1 MSASLFSQTL
11 KEARRD
17 ALVDRYIATQVP
29 VDLKDRIQTANDL
42 YEYLLL
48 DTQISDRVSTSS
60 LAEAI
65 SSLQLFIHRAIE
77 GYDGE
82 LTGDANKYFEPE
94 NFLYNWDAFNRRY
107 STWAG
112 EERLKFYAGNYIDPT
127 LRLNKTQ
134 LFKTLEQGLAQ
145 GKLSDALVQSKIG
158 EYLAEYD
165 MFSNLEYINA
175 AKGVDEKTIFFAA
188 RTQSQPYKFYWR
200 RLTLVDEGGKS
211 VPNQW
216 TEWREIMAGIVDP
229 YNGLVNLFWD
239 KDRLNVYW
247 YNVIEKGE
255 NGPSC
260 EKNIW
265 IMDGSL
271 KWAAE
276 SKDSVCCY
284 GFFDEL
290 YIGHNSPVDLD
301 SQKVVLFDRDN
312 NDLVELE
319 LLINGSNFIFTSFGD
334 MKDSGG
340 NPMEIYLESY
350 GDNSIVILDRTES
363 LEFSYIY
370 YYPRVKLSIDYGG
383 FNSICTFYFNIRFTG
398 LDGRKVKDFIKFSN
412 YGKFNS
418 SGNNKIE
425 LPSGEVIE
433 LKMSKNVDLV
443 MKFFDQE
450 DVLFNC
456 DVQDELGG
464 LIAFSGPYGIYVW
477 EIFFY
482 IPLLV
487 AVRMQTEQRYDEA
500 NTWFKRIFN
509 SSGYRDDDGNPLH
522 DDNDKPR
529 YWNVLPLQLDTAW
542 DTSQPAT
549 TDPDVIAVADPMH
562 YKLAIFLHALDLLIA
577 RGDHAY
583 RMLERDTLVEAK
595 MYYIQAQQLLGP
607 RPDIRITNTWPNPTL
622 SAEAGAIVA
631 PTRSHPSGALTFASW
646 LRTGDTADMGD
657 GDFLPPVNDVLLGYW
672 DKLEL
677 RLYNLRHNLSLDGQP
692 LNLPLYATPVD
703 PTELQRQQA
712 GGDGASSGTRN
723 EQGQVQGWRYPLVAD
738 RARSAVGLLTQ
749 FGSSLQLALERQD
762 NEKMTLLLQTQQQVV
777 LKQQADL
784 QQSNLKGLQHSLSA
798 LQASR
803 DGATLRQTHFRN
815 LIAGNLSDAE
825 IAGLTLRSTAM
836 TTNLAATGLL
846 IAGGAANA
854 APNVFG
860 MANGGSEWGAPVLGT
875 AHATQAAA
883 VAQDQSAGISE
894 VTASYQRRQ
903 EEWQL
908 QHDIAKNEVTQL
920 DAQIKSLTEQVAMA
934 QKQIAL
940 AETEQAHA
948 QTLYELQTTRFTGQA
963 LYNWLAAR
971 LSALYYQLYDV
982 TLPICLQA
990 KAALVQELGDQDTD
1004 GVFRVPVWDNLWQ
1017 GLLAGEGLSV
1027 ELQKLDS
1034 IWLARGAMG
1043 LEATRTVSLATLF
1056 GAETFKDKL
1065 QTVLDGNPVDPSGG
1079 VSLALM
1085 ENTFRAT
1092 LDLSVLEL
1100 EKSYNMGCKTRRIKS
1115 VAVTLPTL
1123 LGPYQNIEAT
1133 LELDKKTVTLSHG
1146 MSDNGRFV
1154 TNFNDSR
1161 FLPFEGLDVT
1171 QGMLSLKVFN
1181 AGEDGAQRDVV
1192 ANLNDI
1198 IVHLH
1203 YIIRDV

>member
-29 VDLKDRIQTANDL
+29 ADLKDRIHNANDL

-48 DTQISDRVSTSS
+48 DTQISDRVSTSP

-77 GYDGE
+77 GYDGALAE
-82 LTGDANKYFEPE
+82 DAKSYFAQEH
-94 NFLYNWDAFNRRY
+94 FLYNWDAFNRRY

-112 EERLKFYAGNYIDPT
+112 KERLKFYAGNYIDPT

-134 LFKTLEQGLAQ
+134 LFQTLEQGISQ
-145 GKLSDALVQSKIG
+145 GKLSDALVQSKIS
-158 EYLAEYD
+158 EYLAEYNTL
-165 MFSNLEYINA
+165 SNLEYIHA
-175 AKGVDEKTIFFAA
+175 AKGGDEKTVFFAA
-188 RTQSQPYKFYWR
+188 RTQNQPYKFYWR
-200 RLTLVDEGGKS
+200 KLTLAAREDERG
-211 VPNQW
+211 PIPIQW
-216 TEWREIMAGIVDP
+216 TEWREIAAGIADP
-229 YNGLVNLFWD
+229 YKGLVKLFWD
-239 KDRLNVYW
+239 KSRLNVCW
-247 YNVIEKGE
+247 YNKIDKGDE
-255 NGPSC
+255 GFSC
-260 EKNIW
+260 AKNIW
-265 IMDGSL
+265 CM
-271 KWAAE
+271 
-276 SKDSVCCY
+276 
-284 GFFDEL
+284 
-290 YIGHNSPVDLD
+290 
-301 SQKVVLFDRDN
+301 DN
-312 NDLVELE
+312 NFSWASKEKRFAYCFEEIERKGVTGTVEDQHIKTQYSSDAEFIFCKDYFVLKNADSGVQPGFGVTLGDESGNIIKTLSDLGDYIFYNNDFYPKKILKISHGKGDSGSNY
-319 LLINGSNFIFTSFGD
+319 LIFSCNGSFSDFG
-334 MKDSGG
+334 KI
-340 NPMEIYLESY
+340 E
-350 GDNSIVILDRTES
+350 
-363 LEFSYIY
+363 
-370 YYPRVKLSIDYGG
+370 KL
-383 FNSICTFYFNIRFTG
+383 
-398 LDGRKVKDFIKFSN
+398 KDFIN
-412 YGKFNS
+412 YDSYGEFTT
-418 SGNNKIE
+418 SGNFK
-425 LPSGEVIE
+425 LSSDGEEIS
-433 LKMSKNVDLV
+433 LSLTNNVDLP
-443 MKFFDQE
+443 KLFD
-450 DVLFNC
+450 DRHDALFNYS
-456 DVQDELGG
+456 VQKDLGG
-464 LIAFSGPYGIYVW
+464 LTAFSGPYGMYLW
-477 EIFFY
+477 EIFFH
-482 IPLLV
+482 IPFLV

-509 SSGYRDDDGNPLH
+509 SSGYRDDDGNLLY
-522 DDNDKPR
+522 DDNSNPR

-562 YKLAIFLHALDLLIA
+562 YKLAIFLHVLDLLIA

-622 SAEAGAIVA
+622 SAEAGAIDK
-631 PTRSHPSGALTFASW
+631 PTRSHLSGALTFASW
-646 LRTGDTADMGD
+646 LRTGDAADMGD
-657 GDFLPPVNDVLLGYW
+657 GHFLPPYNDVLLGYW

-703 PTELQRQQA
+703 PAELQRQQA
-712 GGDGASSGTRN
+712 GGDDASSGVMSS
-723 EQGQVQGWRYPLVAD
+723 QGHVQGWRYPLVAD

-762 NEKMTLLLQTQQQVV
+762 NEKMTLLLQTQQQIV

-803 DGATLRQTHFRN
+803 DGATLRQSHFRN
-815 LIAGNLSDAE
+815 LIDGNLSAAE

-846 IAGGAANA
+846 IAGGVADAV
-854 APNVFG
+854 PNTFG
-860 MANGGSEWGAPVLGT
+860 LANGGSQWGAPVLGT
-875 AHATQAAA
+875 AHATQAVA

-920 DAQIKSLTEQVAMA
+920 DAQIKSLTEQIAMA

-948 QTLYELQTTRFTGQA
+948 QALYEFQTTRFTGQA

-1079 VSLALM
+1079 VRLSLTD
-1085 ENTFRAT
+1085 NIFQAT

-1100 EKSYNMGCKTRRIKS
+1100 DKSYNMKGKTRRIKS

-1123 LGPYQNIEAT
+1123 LGPYQDIEAT
-1133 LELDKKTVTLSHG
+1133 LIFGKETATLSHG
-1146 MSDNGRFV
+1146 LNDSGRFV
-1154 TNFNDSR
+1154 TDLNDSR
-1161 FLPFEGLDVT
+1161 FLPFEGMDVT
-1171 QGMLSLKVFN
+1171 QGTLSLNIFH
-1181 AGEDGAQRDVV
+1181 AGKDDGAQRDVV

-1203 YIIRDV
+1203 YIIRDT

>member
-29 VDLKDRIQTANDL
+29 ADLKDSIHTANDL

-48 DTQISDRVSTSS
+48 DTQISDRVSTSP

-82 LTGDANKYFEPE
+82 LADDAKSYFAQEQ
-94 NFLYNWDAFNRRY
+94 FLYNWDAFNRRY

-112 EERLKFYAGNYIDPT
+112 KERLKFYAGNYIDPT
-127 LRLNKTQ
+127 LRLNKTR
-134 LFKTLEQGLAQ
+134 LFQTLEQGISQ
-145 GKLSDALVQSKIG
+145 GKLSDALVKLKIG
-158 EYLAEYD
+158 EYLTEYD
-165 MFSNLEYINA
+165 ILANLEYINA
-175 AKGVDEKTIFFAA
+175 AKGENEKTIFFAA

-200 RLTLVDEGGKS
+200 KLTLVTGEDNKLT
-211 VPNQW
+211 PNQW
-216 TEWREIMAGIVDP
+216 TEWREITAGIADP
-229 YNGLVNLFWD
+229 YKGLVNLFWD
-239 KDRLNVYW
+239 NDKLYVCWYDQIDKGNDGVGCAKNVWVMNENFSWTSISKDFAYGFKEIERKLSSITVDAQYISCELAQLIGHVELNIS
-247 YNVIEKGE
+247 NNNFILTVIAGVAGVFTPAKLIDSSGGVVVEQSSPGASIPVSIEPYYPKENFKLVLGSDTEALKFSFGSNLANFKEVEKVEDFLKFYSYGKFVALNRFKLPTDE
-255 NGPSC
+255 EIVIGV
-260 EKNIW
+260 EKNI
-265 IMDGSL
+265 
-271 KWAAE
+271 
-276 SKDSVCCY
+276 
-284 GFFDEL
+284 
-290 YIGHNSPVDLD
+290 DLAKLFAD
-301 SQKVVLFDRDN
+301 FQDALFDYGVQ
-312 NDLVELE
+312 ND
-319 LLINGSNFIFTSFGD
+319 
-334 MKDSGG
+334 
-340 NPMEIYLESY
+340 
-350 GDNSIVILDRTES
+350 
-363 LEFSYIY
+363 
-370 YYPRVKLSIDYGG
+370 
-383 FNSICTFYFNIRFTG
+383 
-398 LDGRKVKDFIKFSN
+398 
-412 YGKFNS
+412 
-418 SGNNKIE
+418 
-425 LPSGEVIE
+425 
-433 LKMSKNVDLV
+433 
-443 MKFFDQE
+443 
-450 DVLFNC
+450 
-456 DVQDELGG
+456 LGG
-464 LIAFSGPYGIYVW
+464 LHAFSDPYGMYVW
-477 EIFFY
+477 EIFFH
-482 IPLLV
+482 IPFLM

-509 SSGYRDDDGNPLH
+509 SSGYRDDEGNPLP
-522 DDNDKPR
+522 DENGKPR
-529 YWNVLPLQLDTAW
+529 YWNVMPLQLDTAW

-622 SAEAGAIVA
+622 SDEAKAIVE
-631 PTRSHPSGALTFASW
+631 PTRGRPSGALTFASW

-657 GDFLPPVNDVLLGYW
+657 GHFLPPYNDVLLGYW

-703 PTELQRQQA
+703 PAKLQRQQA
-712 GGDGASSGTRN
+712 GGDGASSGTMN
-723 EQGQVQGWRYPLVAD
+723 GQAGAQGWRYPLLVD
-738 RARSAVGLLTQ
+738 RARNAVGLLTQ
-749 FGSSLQLALERQD
+749 FGSSLQMALERQD
-762 NEKMTLLLQTQQQVV
+762 NEKMTLLLQTQQQLV

-803 DGATLRQTHFRN
+803 DGATLRQTHFRS
-815 LIAGNLSDAE
+815 LIDGNLSEAE

-860 MANGGSEWGAPVLGT
+860 MANGGSEWGAPVLG
-875 AHATQAAA
+875 AAYATQAAA

-903 EEWQL
+903 QEWQL
-908 QHDIAKNEVTQL
+908 QHDIAKNEATQL
-920 DAQIKSLTEQVAMA
+920 DAQIKSLTEQIAMA
-934 QKQIAL
+934 QKQITL

-948 QTLYELQTTRFTGQA
+948 QALYELQTTRFTGQA

-982 TLPICLQA
+982 TLPVCLQA
-990 KAALVQELGDQDTD
+990 KAALVKELGAQDTD
-1004 GVFRVPVWDNLWQ
+1004 SVFRVPVWDNLWQ

-1027 ELQKLDS
+1027 ELQKLEGV
-1034 IWLARGAMG
+1034 WLARGAKG
-1043 LEATRTVSLATLF
+1043 LEATRTVSLDTLL
-1056 GAETFKDKL
+1056 GAGTLRKAIQD
-1065 QTVLDGNPVDPSGG
+1065 VLDGKPVSPSGG
-1079 VSLALM
+1079 VSLSLQA
-1085 ENTFRAT
+1085 NIFQAT

-1100 EKSYNMGCKTRRIKS
+1100 DKSYNMKEKVRRIKS

-1123 LGPYQNIEAT
+1123 LGPYQDIEAT
-1133 LELDKKTVTLSHG
+1133 LTSGTETATLSHG
-1146 MSDNGRFV
+1146 LNDSGRFV
-1154 TNFNDSR
+1154 TDFNDSR
-1161 FLPFEGLDVT
+1161 FLPFEGMDVT
-1171 QGMLSLKVFN
+1171 QGTLSLNIFH
-1181 AGEDGAQRDVV
+1181 AGTDDNAQRDVV

-1203 YIIRDV
+1203 YIIRDA

>member
-17 ALVDRYIATQVP
+17 ALVDRYVATQVP
-29 VDLKDRIQTANDL
+29 ADLKDCIHNANDL

-48 DTQISDRVSTSS
+48 DTQISDRVSTSP

-65 SSLQLFIHRAIE
+65 SSLQLFIHRAME

-82 LTGDANKYFEPE
+82 LASTAKSYFAQDR
-94 NFLYNWDAFNRRY
+94 FLYNWDPFNRRY

-112 EERLKFYAGNYIDPT
+112 KERLKFYAGNYIDPT

-134 LFKTLEQGLAQ
+134 LFQTLEQGVSQ
-145 GKLSDALVQSKIG
+145 GKLSDTLVWSKIG

-165 MFSNLEYINA
+165 TLANLEYINA
-175 AKGVDEKTIFFAA
+175 AKGEDEKTIFFAA
-188 RTQSQPYKFYWR
+188 RTQSKPYKFYWR
-200 RLTLVDEGGKS
+200 KLTLVDEKDKLI
-211 VPNQW
+211 PYQW
-216 TEWREIMAGIVDP
+216 TEWREITAGIVDP
-229 YNGLVNLFWD
+229 YNGLVNIFWD
-239 KDRLNVYW
+239 NKRLNVYW
-247 YNVIEKGE
+247 YSFIDKGEKGV
-255 NGPSC
+255 NC

-265 IMDGSL
+265 LLNENFNWVSKEKKIAYCYAYFDKIEVEGVTYTFEYQHIKTQYGSDEEFILSGSSFIL
-271 KWAAE
+271 KNANTGKTPE
-276 SKDSVCCY
+276 T
-284 GFFDEL
+284 G
-290 YIGHNSPVDLD
+290 
-301 SQKVVLFDRDN
+301 VVLQDNSGNTIKKLDIVGSYEFSNIPYYSSDTRVEFKITHGYNNSYVRFNFCADFNDKDGKKIKNFLKFDGYGN
-312 NDLVELE
+312 
-319 LLINGSNFIFTSFGD
+319 FTSQ
-334 MKDSGG
+334 
-340 NPMEIYLESY
+340 E
-350 GDNSIVILDRTES
+350 
-363 LEFSYIY
+363 
-370 YYPRVKLSIDYGG
+370 
-383 FNSICTFYFNIRFTG
+383 
-398 LDGRKVKDFIKFSN
+398 KF
-412 YGKFNS
+412 K
-418 SGNNKIE
+418 
-425 LPSGEVIE
+425 LPSGEEIL
-433 LKMSKNVDLV
+433 LKLPKNVDLV
-443 MKFFDQE
+443 KLFSDRH
-450 DVLFNC
+450 DALFNY
-456 DVQDELGG
+456 DVQKDLGG
-464 LIAFSGPYGIYVW
+464 LPAFSGPYGMYVW
-477 EIFFY
+477 EIFFH
-482 IPLLV
+482 IPFLV

-500 NTWFKRIFN
+500 NTWLKRIFN

-522 DDNDKPR
+522 DDNSNPR

-607 RPDIRITNTWPNPTL
+607 RPDIRVTNTWPNPTL
-622 SAEAGAIVA
+622 SAEAGAIVE
-631 PTRSHPSGALTFASW
+631 PTRSHLSGALTFASW
-646 LRTGDTADMGD
+646 LRMGDSDDMGD
-657 GDFLPPVNDVLLGYW
+657 GHFLPPYNDVLLGYW

-703 PTELQRQQA
+703 PAELQRQQA
-712 GGDGASSGTRN
+712 GGDDASSGVMSS
-723 EQGQVQGWRYPLVAD
+723 QGHVQGWRYPLLAD

-762 NEKMTLLLQTQQQVV
+762 NEKMTLLLQTQQQIV

-803 DGATLRQTHFRN
+803 DGATLRQSHFRN
-815 LIAGNLSDAE
+815 LIDGNLSAAE

-846 IAGGAANA
+846 IAGGVADAV
-854 APNVFG
+854 PNTFG
-860 MANGGSEWGAPVLGT
+860 LANGGSQWGAPVLGT
-875 AHATQAAA
+875 AHATQAVA

-920 DAQIKSLTEQVAMA
+920 DAQIKSLTEQIAMA

-948 QTLYELQTTRFTGQA
+948 QALYEFQTTRFTGQA

-971 LSALYYQLYDV
+971 LSALYYQLYDI

-990 KAALVQELGDQDTD
+990 KAALVQELGAQDTD

-1065 QTVLDGNPVDPSGG
+1065 QTVLDGNSVDPSGG
-1079 VSLALM
+1079 VSLSLTD
-1085 ENTFRAT
+1085 NIFQAT

-1100 EKSYNMGCKTRRIKS
+1100 EKSYNMKDKTRRIKS

-1123 LGPYQNIEAT
+1123 LGPYQDIEAT
-1133 LELDKKTVTLSHG
+1133 LILGKETATLSHG
-1146 MSDNGRFV
+1146 LNDSGRFV
-1154 TNFNDSR
+1154 TDLNDSR
-1161 FLPFEGLDVT
+1161 FLPFEGMDVT
-1171 QGMLSLKVFN
+1171 QGTLSLNIFH
-1181 AGEDGAQRDVV
+1181 AGKDDGTQRDVV

-1203 YIIRDV
+1203 YIIRDA

>member
-17 ALVDRYIATQVP
+17 ALVDHYIATQVP
-29 VDLKDRIQTANDL
+29 TGLKDSIHTANDL

-48 DTQISDRVSTSS
+48 DTQISDRVSTSP

-65 SSLQLFIHRAIE
+65 SSLQLFIHRAME

-82 LTGDANKYFEPE
+82 LASTAKPYFAQDK
-94 NFLYNWDAFNRRY
+94 FLYNWDAFNRRY

-112 EERLKFYAGNYIDPT
+112 KERLRFYAGNYIDPT

-134 LFKTLEQGLAQ
+134 LFRTLEQGISQ
-145 GKLSDALVQSKIG
+145 GKLSDSLVQKKLG
-158 EYLAEYD
+158 EYLTEYNTLA
-165 MFSNLEYINA
+165 NLEYINA
-175 AKGVDEKTIFFAA
+175 AKGEDEKAVFFAA

-200 RLTLVDEGGKS
+200 KLTLVTRANGKL
-211 VPNQW
+211 VPDQW
-216 TEWREIMAGIVDP
+216 TEWREITAGIGDP
-229 YNGLVNLFWD
+229 YKGLVKLFWD
-239 KDRLNVYW
+239 KNRLNVCW
-247 YNVIEKGE
+247 YNKIDKGSE
-255 NGPSC
+255 GFSYA
-260 EKNIW
+260 KNIW
-265 IMDGSL
+265 GMDNNFSWGSKGKMFACHFEEIERKGVTGTVEDQHVKTQYTSDAEFIFSGDYFVFINSDTGARPSFGVTLVDEFGNVFKEL
-271 KWAAE
+271 K
-276 SKDSVCCY
+276 DV
-284 GFFDEL
+284 GR
-290 YIGHNSPVDLD
+290 YILNNNDF
-301 SQKVVLFDRDN
+301 SQKKILKIAHGVGDSSSNYLKFACNTNFDN
-312 NDLVELE
+312 LKKIEKLK
-319 LLINGSNFIFTSFGD
+319 NFINYD
-334 MKDSGG
+334 
-340 NPMEIYLESY
+340 SY
-350 GDNSIVILDRTES
+350 GEFVES
-363 LEFSYIY
+363 ENF
-370 YYPRVKLSIDYGG
+370 K
-383 FNSICTFYFNIRFTG
+383 
-398 LDGRKVKDFIKFSN
+398 
-412 YGKFNS
+412 
-418 SGNNKIE
+418 
-425 LPSGEVIE
+425 LPSGEEII
-433 LKMSKNVDLV
+433 LKLPKNVDLA
-443 MKFFDQE
+443 KLFSDRQ
-450 DVLFNC
+450 DALFNYSLQK
-456 DVQDELGG
+456 DLGG
-464 LIAFSGPYGIYVW
+464 LTAFSGPYGMYIW
-477 EIFFY
+477 EIFFH
-482 IPLLV
+482 IPFLV

-509 SSGYRDDDGNPLH
+509 SSGYRDDDGNPH
-522 DDNDKPR
+522 DDNDNPR
-529 YWNVLPLQLDTAW
+529 YWNVMPLQLDTAW

-622 SAEAGAIVA
+622 SAEAGAIVE
-631 PTRSHPSGALTFASW
+631 PTRSRPSDSLTFASW

-657 GDFLPPVNDVLLGYW
+657 GHFLPPYNDVLLGYW

-703 PTELQRQQA
+703 PAELQRQQA
-712 GGDGASSGTRN
+712 GGDGASSGAMD
-723 EQGQVQGWRYPLVAD
+723 GQSHVQGWRYPLLAD
-738 RARSAVGLLTQ
+738 RARNAVGLLTQ
-749 FGSSLQLALERQD
+749 FGSSLQIALERQD

-815 LIAGNLSDAE
+815 LIDGNLSEAE

-846 IAGGAANA
+846 IAGGIANA
-854 APNVFG
+854 APNTFG
-860 MANGGSEWGAPVLGT
+860 LANGGSQWGAPVLGA

-883 VAQDQSAGISE
+883 SAQDQSAGISE

-903 EEWQL
+903 QEWQL

-920 DAQIKSLTEQVAMA
+920 DAQIKSLTEQIAMA

-948 QTLYELQTTRFTGQA
+948 QALYEFQTTRFTGQA

-982 TLPICLQA
+982 TLPVCLQA
-990 KAALVQELGDQDTD
+990 KAALVKELGTQDTD

-1027 ELQKLDS
+1027 ELQKLES
-1034 IWLARGAMG
+1034 VWLARGADG
-1043 LEATRTVSLATLF
+1043 LEATRTVSLNTLF
-1056 GAETFKDKL
+1056 GAGTFRKIIQD
-1065 QTVLDGNPVDPSGG
+1065 VLDGKSVSPSGG
-1079 VSLALM
+1079 VSLSLQD
-1085 ENTFRAT
+1085 NVFQAT

-1100 EKSYNMGCKTRRIKS
+1100 DKSYNMKEKVRRIKS

-1123 LGPYQNIEAT
+1123 LGPYQDIEAT
-1133 LELDKKTVTLSHG
+1133 LTSGTETATLSHG
-1146 MSDNGRFV
+1146 LNDSGRFV
-1154 TNFNDSR
+1154 TDFNDSR
-1161 FLPFEGLDVT
+1161 FLPFEGMDVT
-1171 QGMLSLKVFN
+1171 QGTLSLNIFH
-1181 AGEDGAQRDVV
+1181 AGTDDNAQRDVV

-1203 YIIRDV
+1203 YIIRDA

>member
-29 VDLKDRIQTANDL
+29 ADLKDSFHTANDL

-48 DTQISDRVSTSS
+48 DTQISDRVSTSP

-82 LTGDANKYFEPE
+82 LADTAKLYFAQEK
-94 NFLYNWDAFNRRY
+94 FLYNWDAFNRRY

-112 EERLKFYAGNYIDPT
+112 KERLRFYAGNYIDPT

-134 LFKTLEQGLAQ
+134 LFQTLEQGISQ
-145 GKLSDALVQSKIG
+145 GKLGDALVQKKLG
-158 EYLAEYD
+158 EYLTEYD
-165 MFSNLEYINA
+165 TLSNLEYINA
-175 AKGVDEKTIFFAA
+175 AKGEDEKTIFFAA
-188 RTQSQPYKFYWR
+188 RTQSKPYKFYWR
-200 RLTLVDEGGKS
+200 KLTLIDGENNKLI
-211 VPNQW
+211 PNQW
-216 TEWREIMAGIVDP
+216 AEWREITAGIADP
-229 YNGLVNLFWD
+229 YKGLVNLSWNNN
-239 KDRLNVYW
+239 RLNVFW
-247 YNVIEKGE
+247 YSVVYKGDK
-255 NGPSC
+255 GGVSC
-260 EKNIW
+260 AKNIW
-265 IMDGSL
+265 LMDSDHKWVLKDKEFAGDFKEIERKGVTASVERQCVRSQYGS
-271 KWAAE
+271 
-276 SKDSVCCY
+276 DSEFIFS
-284 GFFDEL
+284 GSSFIL
-290 YIGHNSPVDLD
+290 RNSETGATP
-301 SQKVVLFDRDN
+301 KTGVVLTDSYGNIIKKLNDLGDFCISDDSYLPNCEFKICHGDN
-312 NDLVELE
+312 NNDK
-319 LLINGSNFIFTSFGD
+319 N
-334 MKDSGG
+334 
-340 NPMEIYLESY
+340 
-350 GDNSIVILDRTES
+350 
-363 LEFSYIY
+363 
-370 YYPRVKLSIDYGG
+370 
-383 FNSICTFYFNIRFTG
+383 
-398 LDGRKVKDFIKFSN
+398 FIKFNFSVNLEGFLKFNN
-412 YGKFNS
+412 YGKFAS
-418 SGNNKIE
+418 LDKFK
-425 LPSGEVIE
+425 LPSGEEIA
-433 LKMSKNVDLV
+433 LKLPKDIDLI
-443 MKFFDQE
+443 KLFSDRQDALFD
-450 DVLFNC
+450 C
-456 DVQDELGG
+456 SVQKDLGS
-464 LIAFSGPYGIYVW
+464 LTAFSGPYGMYVW
-477 EIFFY
+477 EIFFH
-482 IPLLV
+482 IPFLV

-522 DDNDKPR
+522 DDNGKPR
-529 YWNVLPLQLDTAW
+529 YWNVMPLQLDTAW

-622 SAEAGAIVA
+622 SAEAGAIVE
-631 PTRSHPSGALTFASW
+631 PTRSRPSGSLTFASW

-657 GDFLPPVNDVLLGYW
+657 GHFLPPYNDVLLGYW

-712 GGDGASSGTRN
+712 GGDSASSGAMN
-723 EQGQVQGWRYPLVAD
+723 GQSHVQGWRYPLLAD
-738 RARSAVGLLTQ
+738 RARNAVGLLTQ
-749 FGSSLQLALERQD
+749 FGSSLQIALERQD

-815 LIAGNLSDAE
+815 LIDGSLSEAE

-846 IAGGAANA
+846 IAGGVANA
-854 APNVFG
+854 APNTFG
-860 MANGGSEWGAPVLGT
+860 LANGGSQWGAPVLGA

-883 VAQDQSAGISE
+883 SAQDQSAGISE

-903 EEWQL
+903 QEWQL

-920 DAQIKSLTEQVAMA
+920 DAQIKSLTEQIAMA

-948 QTLYELQTTRFTGQA
+948 QALYEFQTTRFTGQA

-982 TLPICLQA
+982 TLPVCLQA
-990 KAALVQELGDQDTD
+990 KAALVKELGAQDTD

-1027 ELQKLDS
+1027 ELQKLES
-1034 IWLARGAMG
+1034 VWLARGADG
-1043 LEATRTVSLATLF
+1043 LEATRTVSLNTLF
-1056 GAETFKDKL
+1056 GAGTFRKIIQD
-1065 QTVLDGNPVDPSGG
+1065 VLDGKPMSPSGG
-1079 VSLALM
+1079 VSLSLQD
-1085 ENTFRAT
+1085 NVFQAT

-1100 EKSYNMGCKTRRIKS
+1100 DKSYNMKEKVRRIKS

-1123 LGPYQNIEAT
+1123 LGPYQDIEAT
-1133 LELDKKTVTLSHG
+1133 LTSGTETATLSHG
-1146 MSDNGRFV
+1146 LNDSGRFV
-1154 TNFNDSR
+1154 TDFNDSR
-1161 FLPFEGLDVT
+1161 FLPFEGMDVT
-1171 QGMLSLKVFN
+1171 QGTLSLNIFH
-1181 AGEDGAQRDVV
+1181 AGKDDNAQRDVV

-1203 YIIRDV
+1203 YIIRDA

>member
-1 MSASLFSQTL
+1 MSASLFTQTL

-29 VDLKDRIQTANDL
+29 ADLKDSIHTANDL

-48 DTQISDRVSTSS
+48 DTQISDRVSTSP

-82 LTGDANKYFEPE
+82 LADTAKPYFAQEQ
-94 NFLYNWDAFNRRY
+94 FLYNWDAFNRRY

-112 EERLKFYAGNYIDPT
+112 KERLRFYAGNYIDPT

-134 LFKTLEQGLAQ
+134 LFQTLEQGISQ
-145 GKLSDALVQSKIG
+145 GKLGDALVQKKLG
-158 EYLAEYD
+158 EYLTEYD
-165 MFSNLEYINA
+165 TLSNLEYINA
-175 AKGVDEKTIFFAA
+175 AKGEDEKTIFFAA
-188 RTQSQPYKFYWR
+188 RTQSKPYKFYWR
-200 RLTLVDEGGKS
+200 KLTLIDGSNSKLM
-211 VPNQW
+211 PNQW
-216 TEWREIMAGIVDP
+216 TEWREITAGISEP
-229 YNGLVNLFWD
+229 YQGLVNLFWD
-239 KDRLNVYW
+239 KNRLNVYW
-247 YNVIEKGE
+247 YSIIDKGEKGV
-255 NGPSC
+255 NF

-265 IMDGSL
+265 FMIDCSEWISNNKESAYCYAYFEKIESEGVTYTVEAQHLATQRSTNAELILNGSSLILKNTGGKEPDYGVALIDDSGKVIKDLPIKGEYEFSNIPYFVKKIFQICHGKEPGQWRDKYLKASFNVIFMDIGGEEKLNFL
-271 KWAAE
+271 KF
-276 SKDSVCCY
+276 DSY
-284 GFFDEL
+284 GEFTSSEEFKLPGGDKISIKL
-290 YIGHNSPVDLD
+290 AKNIDLVKLFSD
-301 SQKVVLFDRDN
+301 RQDALFDYS
-312 NDLVELE
+312 V
-319 LLINGSNFIFTSFGD
+319 
-334 MKDSGG
+334 
-340 NPMEIYLESY
+340 
-350 GDNSIVILDRTES
+350 
-363 LEFSYIY
+363 
-370 YYPRVKLSIDYGG
+370 
-383 FNSICTFYFNIRFTG
+383 
-398 LDGRKVKDFIKFSN
+398 
-412 YGKFNS
+412 
-418 SGNNKIE
+418 
-425 LPSGEVIE
+425 
-433 LKMSKNVDLV
+433 
-443 MKFFDQE
+443 QE
-450 DVLFNC
+450 N
-456 DVQDELGG
+456 LGG
-464 LIAFSGPYGIYVW
+464 LTAFSGPYGMYIW
-477 EIFFY
+477 EIFFH
-482 IPLLV
+482 IPFLV
-487 AVRMQTEQRYDEA
+487 AMRLQIEQRYDEA

-522 DDNDKPR
+522 DDNGKPR
-529 YWNVLPLQLDTAW
+529 YWNVMPLQLDTAW

-562 YKLAIFLHALDLLIA
+562 YKLAIFLHAMDLLIA

-607 RPDIRITNTWPNPTL
+607 RPDIRITDTWPNPTL
-622 SAEAGAIVA
+622 SAEAGAIVE
-631 PTRSHPSGALTFASW
+631 PTRSRPSGALTFASW

-657 GDFLPPVNDVLLGYW
+657 GHFLPPYNDVLLGYW

-692 LNLPLYATPVD
+692 LNLPLYATPVNPD
-703 PTELQRQQA
+703 ELQRQQA
-712 GGDGASSGTRN
+712 GGDGASSGSMN
-723 EQGQVQGWRYPLVAD
+723 GQGHVQGWRYPLLAD
-738 RARSAVGLLTQ
+738 RARNAVGLLTQ
-749 FGSSLQLALERQD
+749 FGSSLQIALERQD

-777 LKQQADL
+777 LKQQTDL

-815 LIAGNLSDAE
+815 LIDGNLSEAE

-846 IAGGAANA
+846 IAGGIANA
-854 APNVFG
+854 APNTFG
-860 MANGGSEWGAPVLGT
+860 LANGGSQWGAPVLGT

-883 VAQDQSAGISE
+883 SAQDQSAGISE

-903 EEWQL
+903 QEWQL

-920 DAQIKSLTEQVAMA
+920 DAQIKSLTEQIAMA

-948 QTLYELQTTRFTGQA
+948 QALYEFQTSRFTGQA

-982 TLPICLQA
+982 TLPVCLQA
-990 KAALVQELGDQDTD
+990 KAALVKELGAQDTD

-1027 ELQKLDS
+1027 ELQKLES
-1034 IWLARGAMG
+1034 VWLARGADG
-1043 LEATRTVSLATLF
+1043 LEATRTVSLDTLF
-1056 GAETFKDKL
+1056 GAGTLKKTIQD
-1065 QTVLDGNPVDPSGG
+1065 VLDGKPVSPSGG
-1079 VSLALM
+1079 VSLSLQD
-1085 ENTFRAT
+1085 NIFQAT
-1092 LDLSVLEL
+1092 LDLSVLGL
-1100 EKSYNMGCKTRRIKS
+1100 DKSYNMTEKVRRIKS

-1123 LGPYQNIEAT
+1123 LGPYQDIEAT
-1133 LELDKKTVTLSHG
+1133 LTSETETATLSHG
-1146 MSDNGRFV
+1146 LNDSGRFV
-1154 TNFNDSR
+1154 TDFNDSR
-1161 FLPFEGLDVT
+1161 FLPFEGMDAT
-1171 QGMLSLKVFN
+1171 QGTLSLNIFH
-1181 AGEDGAQRDVV
+1181 AGKDDNAQRDVV

-1203 YIIRDV
+1203 YIIRDA

>member
-1 MSASLFSQTL
+1 MSASLSEQAL

-17 ALVDRYIATQVP
+17 ALVDHYIARQVP
-29 VDLKDRIQTANDL
+29 TDLKDSIHTADDL

-48 DTQISDRVSTSS
+48 DTHISDRVSTSP

-65 SSLQLFIHRAIE
+65 GSLQLFIHRAME

-82 LTGDANKYFEPE
+82 LAGTAKPYFAQDQ
-94 NFLYNWDAFNRRY
+94 FLHNWDAFNRRY
-107 STWAG
+107 NTWAG
-112 EERLKFYAGNYIDPT
+112 KERLRFYAGNYIDPA

-134 LFKTLEQGLAQ
+134 LFQTLEQGISQ
-145 GKLSDALVQSKIG
+145 GKLGDALVQKKIG
-158 EYLAEYD
+158 EYLTEYD
-165 MFSNLEYINA
+165 TLSKLEYINA
-175 AKGVDEKTIFFAA
+175 SQGEDEKTVFFAA
-188 RTQSQPYKFYWR
+188 RTQSKPYKFYWR
-200 RLTLVDEGGKS
+200 KLKLVVGASGSLIPD
-211 VPNQW
+211 QW
-216 TEWREIMAGIVDP
+216 TEWREITAGIADP
-229 YNGLVNLFWD
+229 YNGLVNLSWD
-239 KDRLNVYW
+239 GNRLNVFW
-247 YNVIEKGE
+247 YSIVYKGDK
-255 NGPSC
+255 GGVSC
-260 EKNIW
+260 TKNIW
-265 IMDGSL
+265 LMDGDHKWIL
-271 KWAAE
+271 KDKEFAGDFNEIERKGVTASVE
-276 SKDSVCCY
+276 RQCVRSQYGSDSEFIFS
-284 GFFDEL
+284 GSFFIL
-290 YIGHNSPVDLD
+290 RNSETGATP
-301 SQKVVLFDRDN
+301 KTGVVLTDNNGNIIKKLSDLGNFCIPEDSYLPAYEFKICHGKDN
-312 NDLVELE
+312 NDK
-319 LLINGSNFIFTSFGD
+319 N
-334 MKDSGG
+334 
-340 NPMEIYLESY
+340 Y
-350 GDNSIVILDRTES
+350 
-363 LEFSYIY
+363 
-370 YYPRVKLSIDYGG
+370 
-383 FNSICTFYFNIRFTG
+383 
-398 LDGRKVKDFIKFSN
+398 IKFNFSVN
-412 YGKFNS
+412 LEEFLKFNYYGKFVS
-418 SGNNKIE
+418 PDKFK
-425 LPSGEVIE
+425 LPSGEEIA
-433 LKMSKNVDLV
+433 LRLPRNIDLV
-443 MKFFDQE
+443 KLFSDRSDALFDYSVQE
-450 DVLFNC
+450 DLGSLTSFN
-456 DVQDELGG
+456 
-464 LIAFSGPYGIYVW
+464 GPYGMYVW
-477 EIFFY
+477 EIFFH
-482 IPLLV
+482 IPFLV

-522 DDNDKPR
+522 DDDGNPR

-562 YKLAIFLHALDLLIA
+562 YKLAIFLHALNLLIA

-622 SAEAGAIVA
+622 SAEAGAIVE
-631 PTRSHPSGALTFASW
+631 PTRSHLSGALTFASW
-646 LRTGDTADMGD
+646 LRMGDAADMGD
-657 GDFLPPVNDVLLGYW
+657 GHFLPPYNDVLLGYW

-712 GGDGASSGTRN
+712 GGDDASSGVMSS
-723 EQGQVQGWRYPLVAD
+723 QGHVQGWRYPLLAD

-762 NEKMTLLLQTQQQVV
+762 NEKMTLLLQTQQQIV

-803 DGATLRQTHFRN
+803 DGATLRQSHFRN
-815 LIAGNLSDAE
+815 LIDGNLSAAE

-846 IAGGAANA
+846 IAGGVADAV
-854 APNVFG
+854 PNTFG
-860 MANGGSEWGAPVLGT
+860 LANGGSQWGAPVLGT
-875 AHATQAAA
+875 AHATQAVA

-920 DAQIKSLTEQVAMA
+920 DAQIKSLTEQIAMA

-948 QTLYELQTTRFTGQA
+948 QALYEFQTTRFTGQA

-990 KAALVQELGDQDTD
+990 KAALVQELGAQDTD

-1065 QTVLDGNPVDPSGG
+1065 QTVLDGNSVDPSGG
-1079 VSLALM
+1079 VSLSLTD
-1085 ENTFRAT
+1085 NIFQAT

-1100 EKSYNMGCKTRRIKS
+1100 DKSYNMKGKTRRIKS

-1123 LGPYQNIEAT
+1123 LGPYQDIEAT
-1133 LELDKKTVTLSHG
+1133 LIFGKETATLSHG
-1146 MSDNGRFV
+1146 LNDSGRFV
-1154 TNFNDSR
+1154 TDLNDSR
-1161 FLPFEGLDVT
+1161 FLPFEGMDVT
-1171 QGMLSLKVFN
+1171 QGTLSLNIFH
-1181 AGEDGAQRDVV
+1181 AGKDDGTQRDVV

-1203 YIIRDV
+1203 YIIRDA